1 MLQTVHTEKA
11 PAAVGPYS
19 QAIKAGNFL
28 FISGQLGLNMETGK
42 IAYDSVEDQVTQV
55 LKNLAAIA
63 QQGGSSLD
71 RAVKVTVYLTDLNDF
86 DKMNSIYGSFFKE
99 NPPARVCVE
108 VGALPKG
115 VSVEMDAICVCD

>member
-1 MLQTVHTEKA
+1 
-11 PAAVGPYS
+11 
-19 QAIKAGNFL
+19 
-28 FISGQLGLNMETGK
+28 METGK